1 MKFAKKNVLIV
12 SLASLL
18 ALVTLVGGGTF
29 AYLIGNTEDVVN
41 NFNSNQVTVSI
52 SETTGYEYDIV
63 PGTSQSKDPKITVN
77 NTAAAYLYSIII
89 DNTDGLVGYEV
100 EDGWTLLSGWDT
112 KHMKV
117 YYREVEADAIE
128 KTFSVLKND
137 QVTYDAAIENSDM
150 LNSDGTLKSGI
161 NLSFSAYAI
170 QKDGFAD
177 ALAAFEYSYSKVSSS
192 DELSSAIES
201 GKKAV
206 MTADISL
213 PESMRMSGEVYIFG
227 NGYDL
232 ISPDGDSQRVID
244 VNGETEPVVLNIK
257 DVNLVGPRTGTYTR
271 GISVYDSSDVILNI
285 EDSAVSAT
293 YYAINIASA
302 NENVEINVKNTVITG
317 WAAFQTHSPY
327 TKVTFENCTLIGIND
342 KQYDPIW
349 NGFATVVINEYSDG
363 NPDPLGAH
371 DGVFTFKDCRIEA
384 TQTTGNEQ
392 RLLSVR
398 AENTT
403 VNIENCVFFVDGV
416 QIPIEDIANY
426 VSVRPNVIDSFVCNI
441 K

>member
-1 MKFAKKNVLIV
+1 MA
-12 SLASLL
+12 
-18 ALVTLVGGGTF
+18 
-29 AYLIGNTEDVVN
+29 
-41 NFNSNQVTVSI
+41 
-52 SETTGYEYDIV
+52 
-63 PGTSQSKDPKITVN
+63 
-77 NTAAAYLYSIII
+77 
-89 DNTDGLVGYEV
+89 
-100 EDGWTLLSGWDT
+100 DGWTLLSGWDT
-112 KHMKV
+112 EHMKV
-117 YYREVEADAIE
+117 YYREVEADATD

-177 ALAAFEYSYSKVSSS
+177 AFAAFEYSYSKVSSS

-327 TKVTFENCTLIGIND
+327 TKATFENCTLIGIND

-363 NPDPLGAH
+363 NPDPLGAN

>member
-63 PGTSQSKDPKITVN
+63 PGTSQSKDPKITVS
-77 NTAAAYLYSIII
+77 NTAAAYLYSIVI
-89 DNTDGLVGYEV
+89 DNTEGLVGYEMA
-100 EDGWTLLSGWDT
+100 DGWTLLSGWDT
-112 KHMKV
+112 EHMKV
-117 YYREVEADAIE
+117 YYREVEADATD

-271 GISVYDSSDVILNI
+271 GISV
-285 EDSAVSAT
+285 
-293 YYAINIASA
+293 
-302 NENVEINVKNTVITG
+302 
-317 WAAFQTHSPY
+317 
-327 TKVTFENCTLIGIND
+327 
-342 KQYDPIW
+342 
-349 NGFATVVINEYSDG
+349 
-363 NPDPLGAH
+363 
-371 DGVFTFKDCRIEA
+371 
-384 TQTTGNEQ
+384 
-392 RLLSVR
+392 
-398 AENTT
+398 
-403 VNIENCVFFVDGV
+403 
-416 QIPIEDIANY
+416 
-426 VSVRPNVIDSFVCNI
+426 
-441 K
+441 